1 MCDLKGNSC
10 NCFAGVLY
18 VMWKNINVNKSERAA
33 VDGDS
38 DISTF
43 IARKVRHHYSV
54 DCARASRGLFMGIFI
69 LVLTI
74 ISLIL
79 FYVLI
84 SNEQFKRF
92 AILEANIIE
101 LSIYR

>member
-1 MCDLKGNSC
+1 
-10 NCFAGVLY
+10 
-18 VMWKNINVNKSERAA
+18 MWKNINFSKSEKNMA
-33 VDGDS
+33 DGDS

-54 DCARASRGLFMGIFI
+54 DCARASRGLFTGIFI

-84 SNEQFKRF
+84 SNDKFKRF